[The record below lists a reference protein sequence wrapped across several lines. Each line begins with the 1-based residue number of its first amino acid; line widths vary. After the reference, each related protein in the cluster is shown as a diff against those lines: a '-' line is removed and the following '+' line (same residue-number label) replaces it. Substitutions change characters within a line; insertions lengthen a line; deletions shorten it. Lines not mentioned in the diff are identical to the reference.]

1 MKIKSRSCKDSE
13 TQVLL
18 YCGFFPTNFGTL
30 NQLPETV
37 ELGESGSATNFFD
50 YRYIFCAGY
59 CLIFLPLPTF
69 SSSHDTTSFFDHPL
83 SIQITRPPK
92 SNSNTAQTHDNEG
105 ADKGPD
111 DEWSLC
117 KCLNL
122 VLQLTKCANRIMSL
136 CSGGEGGDE
145 GE

>member
-1 MKIKSRSCKDSE
+1 MISKKSQVHPIEDQPDVQSE
-13 TQVLL
+13 DQPDVQSQNQNDTQ
-18 YCGFFPTNFGTL
+18 
-30 NQLPETV
+30 
-37 ELGESGSATNFFD
+37 SAN
-50 YRYIFCAGY
+50 
-59 CLIFLPLPTF
+59 
-69 SSSHDTTSFFDHPL
+69 L
-83 SIQITRPPK
+83 SDKQHEDQREDQQKNHVITRPPK
-92 SNSNTAQTHDNEG
+92 SNSNIAQTHDNEG